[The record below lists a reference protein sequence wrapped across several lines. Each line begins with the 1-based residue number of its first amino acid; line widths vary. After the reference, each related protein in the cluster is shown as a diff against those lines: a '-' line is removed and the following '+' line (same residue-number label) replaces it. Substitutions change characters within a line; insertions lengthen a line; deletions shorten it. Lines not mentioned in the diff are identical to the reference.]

1 MITTK
6 NLSKRYGE
14 ILAVDDVSF
23 SVNPGEVLG
32 FLGANGAGKST
43 TMRMIAGFI
52 APSAGTVSVCG
63 HDIERSPVQAK
74 SCMGYLPEGAPSYGE
89 MTVGE
94 FLDFVA
100 DIRGLGGARRRE
112 RRASWSS
119 VSALAPVIEQVVE
132 TLSKGFRRRVGLAQA
147 LIHDPQVLI
156 LDEPTDGLDPN
167 QKHEVRRL
175 INELSKDKLV
185 IVSTHILEEVHE
197 VCTRAIIIAD
207 GRIVADETPAALEA
221 RSRYHHAVSLRFD
234 KPEELAAA
242 RRGIAGLP
250 EVTEVETDERE
261 LKLTAVPRP
270 GKNVLPAVSAL
281 ITRYDWDVP
290 ELHLESGRLDEV
302 FRTLTGAG
310 PRRGRVARAGRA
322 LMKGERGFEQDP
334 GDFPARAPKLFRD
347 TARVRVHRDFPRAR
361 GRVHVSGGRTVRA
374 RPGRSAA
381 VLPLAPLALPGAHPR
396 DLDAP
401 VGGGAQQR
409 QHRASDDAA
418 GHVVRRRW
426 SVNFSPPGASPA
438 LRWRSPSRSGSR

>member
-52 APSAGTVSVCG
+52 APSAGTVTVCG
-63 HDIERSPVQAK
+63 HDIERSPVEAK

-94 FLDFVA
+94 FLDFAA
-100 DIRGLGGARRRE
+100 DIRGLTGTQRRDRRGVVIE
-112 RRASWSS
+112 RL
-119 VSALAPVIEQVVE
+119 ALGPVIDQVVE

-147 LIHDPQVLI
+147 LIHDPKVLI

-197 VCTRAIIIAD
+197 VCTRAIIIAA
-207 GRIVADETPAALEA
+207 GRIVADETPGALEA

-234 KPEELAAA
+234 KPEDLSAA
-242 RRGIAGLP
+242 RREIAGLP
-250 EVTEVETDERE
+250 EVSQVEAEERE
-261 LKLTAVPRP
+261 LKLTAVPRS

-281 ITRYDWDVP
+281 IARYGCDVP

-302 FRTLTGAG
+302 FRTLTGAA
-310 PRRGRVARAGRA
+310 PRVGVS
-322 LMKGERGFEQDP
+322 
-334 GDFPARAPKLFRD
+334 PAPD
-347 TARVRVHRDFPRAR
+347 V
-361 GRVHVSGGRTVRA
+361 
-374 RPGRSAA
+374 
-381 VLPLAPLALPGAHPR
+381 PL
-396 DLDAP
+396 DE
-401 VGGGAQQR
+401 GGAR
-409 QHRASDDAA
+409 
-418 GHVVRRRW
+418 
-426 SVNFSPPGASPA
+426 
-438 LRWRSPSRSGSR
+438 L

>member
-52 APSAGTVSVCG
+52 APSAGSVSVCG
-63 HDIERSPVQAK
+63 HDIDRSPVEAK
-74 SCMGYLPEGAPSYGE
+74 ACMGYLPEGAPSYGE

-100 DIRGLGGARRRE
+100 DIRGLDGARRRE
-112 RRASWSS
+112 RRAI
-119 VSALAPVIEQVVE
+119 VVERLALAPVIDQVVE

-147 LIHDPQVLI
+147 LIHDPKVLI

-197 VCTRAIIIAD
+197 VCTRAIIIAA
-207 GRIVADETPAALEA
+207 GRIVADETPSALEA

-234 KPEELAAA
+234 KLEDLAAA
-242 RRGIAGLP
+242 RREIAALA
-250 EVTEVETDERE
+250 EVSEVEADERE

-270 GKNVLPAVSAL
+270 GKNALPAVSAL

-310 PRRGRVARAGRA
+310 PRRAMTPAPDSPLG
-322 LMKGERGFEQDP
+322 GEG
-334 GDFPARAPKLFRD
+334 
-347 TARVRVHRDFPRAR
+347 
-361 GRVHVSGGRTVRA
+361 A
-374 RPGRSAA
+374 RP
-381 VLPLAPLALPGAHPR
+381 
-396 DLDAP
+396 
-401 VGGGAQQR
+401 
-409 QHRASDDAA
+409 
-418 GHVVRRRW
+418 
-426 SVNFSPPGASPA
+426 
-438 LRWRSPSRSGSR
+438 